1 MLNEKEQKIV
11 DMVTTGGPILPI
23 TVSKSLGVETFLAG
37 AMLSSL
43 VKNGHLKIS
52 QKRIGSSPLYYKSGQ
67 ERKVQEMLYK
77 ELNDLEQKALER
89 IRNLKVATDSELYPQ
104 ERFLLKSMADFVTPL
119 TVKHGDKEIS
129 IWKHNSVSEQE
140 LNEILK
146 VKLTAPPKEEQK
158 LPEKLP
164 EPAQLPAQ
172 PESHLKLVEAP
183 PKTKTVHR
191 KPKQPSEFV
200 NRAKQYLKDI
210 KAEIIEEKP
219 VKRDEHF
226 FTIELP
232 TVLGRQNFLVKAK
245 DKKAVS
251 ESELSQFYLECMNA
265 KKPGILLVPSEL
277 NKKTSAFAE
286 KNVGKM
292 IKVIVI

>member
-1 MLNEKEQKIV
+1 
-11 DMVTTGGPILPI
+11 
-23 TVSKSLGVETFLAG
+23 
-37 AMLSSL
+37 
-43 VKNGHLKIS
+43 
-52 QKRIGSSPLYYKSGQ
+52 
-67 ERKVQEMLYK
+67 MLYK

-89 IRNLKVATDSELYPQ
+89 VRNLKVATDSELYPQ
-104 ERFLLKSMADFVTPL
+104 ERFLLKSMADFVTPM
-119 TVKHGDKEIS
+119 TVKQGEQEIS

-140 LNEILK
+140 LNELLK

-172 PESHLKLVEAP
+172 PEEHLKLVET
-183 PKTKTVHR
+183 PKKQRVVHR

-226 FTIELP
+226 FTIELQ

-251 ESELSQFYLECMNA
+251 ESEISQFYLECMNV
-265 KKPGILLVPSEL
+265 KKPGLLLVPSEIS
-277 NKKTSAFAE
+277 KKVESFAE
-286 KNVGKM
+286 KNVGK
-292 IKVIVI
+292 IIRIVVLK

>member
-1 MLNEKEQKIV
+1 MLNEKEQRIV

-23 TVSKSLGVETFLAG
+23 IVSKGLGVETYLAG

-52 QKRIGSSPLYYKSGQ
+52 QKKIGSSPLYYKGGQ

-89 IRNLKVATDSELYPQ
+89 VRNLKVATDSELYPQ
-104 ERFLLKSMADFVTPL
+104 ERFLLRSMADFVTLL
-119 TVKHGDKEIS
+119 TVKQGEQEIG

-140 LNEILK
+140 LNELLK

-164 EPAQLPAQ
+164 EPAK
-172 PESHLKLVEAP
+172 PEEHLKLVEAP
-183 PKTKTVHR
+183 PKQRTVHR

-226 FTIELP
+226 FTIELQ

-245 DKKAVS
+245 GKKAVS
-251 ESELSQFYLECMNA
+251 ESEISQFYLECMNA
-265 KKPGILLVPSEL
+265 KKPGLLLVPSEIS
-277 NKKTSAFAE
+277 KKVESFAE
-286 KNVGKM
+286 KNVGKI
-292 IKVIVI
+292 IKIVVLK